1 MAKMNNSSPPRNV
14 IYNHLVNWFSANPK
28 RYNLIHYLVNWGLP
42 YDYVT
47 KIINSRPNDRVLE
60 IACGPALI
68 LDYLFDIDYL
78 GIDSNQQHLDYASKK
93 YSDRKHT
100 TFINA
105 DIFTYDFL
113 QHGNFDKILMLGFL
127 HHLSNKEL
135 KTLLPIVASLLNK
148 KNEQTKLVTFDPVR
162 TKYHFLS
169 NKLCD
174 LDVGRYD
181 RYDYEYRNII
191 NKYFHI
197 KQSNIITSRTKA
209 SVYIVNEAIID

>member
-1 MAKMNNSSPPRNV
+1 MNDKPQPRNI
-14 IYNHLVNWFSANPK
+14 IYNHLVNWFSENPK
-28 RYNLIHYLVNWGLP
+28 RYNLIHYLINWGLP

-47 KIINSRPNDRVLE
+47 KIINSQPNDRVLE

-93 YSDRKHT
+93 YSDRANI

-105 DIFTYDFL
+105 DILTYDFS
-113 QHGNFDKILMLGFL
+113 QQGNFDKILMLGFL
-127 HHLSNKEL
+127 HHLSNQEL
-135 KTLLPIVASLLNK
+135 KTLLPIAANLLNK
-148 KNEQTKLVTFDPVR
+148 KNEQTKLITFDPVR
-162 TKYHFLS
+162 TKDHFIS

-174 LDVGRYD
+174 LDVGRYV
-181 RYDYEYRNII
+181 RYDYEYRYILNE
-191 NKYFHI
+191 YFHI

-209 SVYIVNEAIID
+209 SVYIVNEAIIK